1 MYIYVSH
8 FYVEMCENVSK
19 TRIINIQYNT
29 KTNSSYLTVMKY
41 KERDFHLPGQQAVS
55 VMTITNK
62 LKAKA
67 ARAQEM

>member
-8 FYVEMCENVSK
+8 FYAYRCENVSK
-19 TRIINIQYNT
+19 TRIIQYNT